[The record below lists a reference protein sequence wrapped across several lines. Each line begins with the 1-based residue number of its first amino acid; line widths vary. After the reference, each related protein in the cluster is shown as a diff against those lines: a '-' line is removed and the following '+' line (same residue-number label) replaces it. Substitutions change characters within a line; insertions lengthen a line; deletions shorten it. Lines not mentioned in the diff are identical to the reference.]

1 MDNFENT
8 LINLR
13 VVHSL
18 QCHERLDTTQPLF
31 KIHQPAAWV
40 PVWLK
45 RWWASQT
52 RRTDISRIHTLYQ
65 QSIHFVKTDHEQAM
79 RVLEYVRDST
89 NGLKNL
95 KTTYEQDSTVVAQ
108 VDVIL
113 DNVTALLLTFEISIR
128 KND

>member
-8 LINLR
+8 LVNLR
-13 VVHSL
+13 VIHSL

-31 KIHQPAAWV
+31 KIHQPLSWV
-40 PVWLK
+40 PVWVK

-65 QSIHFVKTDHEQAM
+65 TAIHFVDTNHEDSM
-79 RVLEYVRDST
+79 RIIEYIRDST

-95 KTTYEQDSTVVAQ
+95 KTTYEQDSTIVAQ
-108 VDVIL
+108 VDVII
-113 DNVTALLLTFEISIR
+113 DNVNGLLETFAIS
-128 KND
+128 KQTND

>member
-8 LINLR
+8 LVNLR
-13 VVHSL
+13 VIHSL

-31 KIHQPAAWV
+31 KIHQPLSWIPIWA
-40 PVWLK
+40 K
-45 RWWASQT
+45 RWWAAQT

-65 QSIHFVKTDHEQAM
+65 LSIHFVRTNHEQSM
-79 RVLEYVRDST
+79 RIIEYIRNSR

-108 VDVIL
+108 IDVII
-113 DNVTALLLTFEISIR
+113 DNVNDLLTSFEISEQT
-128 KND
+128 ND